1 MANTHELVVNYI
13 EIFFCNWIVKKAFDI
28 LRLVQKQSWRFL
40 IDIQI
45 LFSLGFTKLVL
56 IGLNLDLNFWVLL
69 FYR

>member
-1 MANTHELVVNYI
+1 M
-13 EIFFCNWIVKKAFDI
+13 KKAFDI

-69 FYR
+69 FYLVSV